1 MYTVLVSRIAYSM
14 LGILI
19 SIFYTASL
27 TKGNPNPVPLN
38 NSVSTNPVSG
48 GTPIVPSLDVPLI

>member
-1 MYTVLVSRIAYSM
+1 M

-27 TKGNPNPVPLN
+27 TKGNLNPVPLN